1 MAMSTRLY
9 GQEAI
14 DAARAQEAD
23 DILVR
28 NANGEWRWASLDDAI
43 EAHWRAEHAADQPAP
58 CVVMFD
64 LEDDR

>member
-1 MAMSTRLY
+1 MSTRLY

-28 NANGEWRWASLDDAI
+28 NAKGEWRWASLDDAI
-43 EAHWRAEHAADQPAP
+43 EAHWRANRAANQPAP

-64 LEDDR
+64 VEDDR